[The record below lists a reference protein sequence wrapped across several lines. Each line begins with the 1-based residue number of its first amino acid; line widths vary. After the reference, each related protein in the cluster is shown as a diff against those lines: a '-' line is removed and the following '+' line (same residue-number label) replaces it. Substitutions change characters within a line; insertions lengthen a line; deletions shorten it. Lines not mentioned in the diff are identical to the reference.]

1 MRTGTLSGNSCSG
14 YGAPATIAGTTDH
27 PRVYPAPSSLI
38 GGVIGGT
45 IAGPAGAAVG
55 AKVGSDASNV
65 VQGVGKALKNIFGK

>member
-1 MRTGTLSGNSCSG
+1 MDITS
-14 YGAPATIAGTTDH
+14 
-27 PRVYPAPSSLI
+27 I
-38 GGVIGGT
+38 GGLVFAIVCILGGQAIEGGHAGSLAQATAAIIVIGGT